1 MKTLY
6 TLGATLLAY
15 TCLTAQTSLSSND
28 ISDIGDK
35 IQHFNCD
42 TIGVEPGVS
51 GNGVTWDFST
61 LVPST
66 DTLNLNFIDPS
77 GTPNAASFA
86 NATQAQ
92 QEENGAL
99 SYFELTSNEYN
110 YWGSTT
116 DDGQGGT
123 VVYSYTDAAKYFSF
137 PLNYGDQSNDNTI
150 AGYNSGGI
158 DFDRT
163 GTITTEY
170 DGFGTL
176 ILPTGTFDNVSRI
189 RINEDN
195 DDIAIYFGQTIT
207 IKTIITTYQ
216 WYQKGTKE
224 PLLTIANINV
234 TASGT
239 NTISKVVK
247 MSPRKSSG
255 VGVNEFKAEVA
266 ISIFPNPATNNLFIA
281 GENIQQ
287 IELLD
292 VSGKM
297 QNITLKPNV
306 PNAIHTLSPGIYLV
320 RINQNTTIRFVKH

>member
-6 TLGATLLAY
+6 TLAATLLA
-15 TCLTAQTSLSSND
+15 TTSLTAQTSLTSAD
-28 ISDIGDK
+28 ITDVGDK

-42 TIGVEPGVS
+42 TVGVQAGAS

-61 LVPST
+61 LVPSA
-66 DTLNLNFIDPS
+66 DTVNLNFIDPS
-77 GTPNAASFA
+77 STPNAASFA

-99 SYFELTSNEYN
+99 SYFELTANEYN

-123 VVYSYTDAAKYFSF
+123 VIYSYTDAAKYFSF

-150 AGYNSGGI
+150 AGYNTGGI

-189 RINEDN
+189 RIHEDN
-195 DDIAIYFGQTIT
+195 DDVAIYFGQTIT
-207 IKTIITTYQ
+207 VKTIITTYQ

-224 PLLTIANINV
+224 PLLTISNIDV

-255 VGVNEFKAEVA
+255 VGVQEHKPEIAV
-266 ISIFPNPATNNLFIA
+266 SIFPNPTTNNLFIE
-281 GENIQQ
+281 GENIKQ

-292 VSGKM
+292 LSGKLL
-297 QNITLKPNV
+297 NVALKPNTLNNV
-306 PNAIHTLSPGIYLV
+306 QALSPGIYLI
-320 RINQNTTIRFVKH
+320 RINQNTTKRFVKH